1 MQFYL
6 TLRDKEKHQE
16 RRKRN
21 LRVPS
26 TATKQKFPDDV
37 IHCYQ
42 EQNAGMYSDTP
53 VLFIRTYFIAVIN
66 NIEFLLCEFVISKGT
81 LGRLGNA
88 FTSMRTRVANGTSFM
103 G

>member
-1 MQFYL
+1 MQFFL
-6 TLRDKEKHQE
+6 TLRDKEKHQN

-21 LRVPS
+21 LRVPLA
-26 TATKQKFPDDV
+26 ATKQFSDDV
-37 IHCYQ
+37 IHCYE
-42 EQNAGMYSDTP
+42 EQNAGMYSDIP